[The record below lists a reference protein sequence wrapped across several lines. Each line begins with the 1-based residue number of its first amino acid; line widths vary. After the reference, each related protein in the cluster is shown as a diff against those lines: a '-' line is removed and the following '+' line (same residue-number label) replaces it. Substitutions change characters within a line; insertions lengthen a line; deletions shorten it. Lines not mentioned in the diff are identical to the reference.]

1 MPLKK
6 DKSAKAIKAN
16 IKELLSKK
24 SSKKR
29 AKAEKTYA
37 KRTGKTSKEAKQGL
51 AIVIALSKAGKL
63 KKKS

>member
-6 DKSAKAIKAN
+6 GKSKKTVKEN
-16 IKELLSKK
+16 IKELLSSKP
-24 SSKKR
+24 SKKR

-37 KRTGKTSKEAKQGL
+37 KNTVNSPKKAKQTL

-63 KKKS
+63 RKKS